1 MGDAQAARRWI
12 VDTEVAT
19 MTGLPVS
26 TIRSWRHRRKGPP
39 FYKLQGCVRYDRD
52 EIEDWITASRELAS

>member
-1 MGDAQAARRWI
+1 
-12 VDTEVAT
+12 

-26 TIRSWRHRRKGPP
+26 TIRSWRHRKKGPP